1 MISAKIRGCLVRVHG
16 VGVFI
21 RGLSGSGKSAT
32 ALALM
37 SRGHRLVAD
46 DLVEV
51 SAEPGGTLVGKP
63 VEADVRV
70 EVRGLGIF
78 KARTLFPHG
87 VIRSSHI
94 DFVADLDAYD
104 PLRDAGRI
112 EPDARN
118 IELLDKTVLAV
129 RIPLASGMDPALLI
143 EMLALRWSETG
154 SVKP

>member
-1 MISAKIRGCLVRVHG
+1 MTATKIRGCLVRVHG

-21 RGLSGSGKSAT
+21 RGLSGSGKSLT
-32 ALALM
+32 ALNLM
-37 SRGHRLVAD
+37 RRGHRLVAD
-46 DLVEV
+46 DLVEIE
-51 SAEPGGTLVGKP
+51 AEPGGALAGKP
-63 VEADVRV
+63 VEQDVRI

-78 KARTLFPHG
+78 KARTLFPQG

-94 DFVADLDAYD
+94 DFIADLDAYD

-112 EPDARN
+112 EPDT
-118 IELLDKTVLAV
+118 EDVKLLDKTVRAV
-129 RIPLASGMDPALLI
+129 RIPLASGMDPSLLI

>member
-1 MISAKIRGCLVRVHG
+1 MLIRGG
-16 VGVFI
+16 
-21 RGLSGSGKSAT
+21 SGSGKSST
-32 ALALM
+32 ALTLM

-51 SAEPGGTLVGKP
+51 AAGPGGALVGRP
-63 VEADVRV
+63 VEPDVRV

-87 VIRSSHI
+87 VIRSSQI
-94 DFVADLDAYD
+94 DLVAELEAYD
-104 PLRDAGRI
+104 PPRDAGRI
-112 EPDARN
+112 EPDARTV
-118 IELLDKTVLAV
+118 ELLDKTVLAV